1 MLVADEAVVKERKTL
16 GQNAVD
22 TQRSLG
28 GAQLQPS
35 GRAGGVAR
43 GLRDRKILMNNLA
56 ESAVQGTQ
64 LVLEPYQAVILEL
77 RKN

>member
-1 MLVADEAVVKERKTL
+1 VRLVDGYA
-16 GQNAVD
+16 
-22 TQRSLG
+22 
-28 GAQLQPS
+28 
-35 GRAGGVAR
+35 
-43 GLRDRKILMNNLA
+43 LRDHKILMNNLA